1 MSAVVAFLDGLVAVL
16 RSATMTLVLLSVVLA
31 ALAWG
36 VRSRRIQP
44 FSAVARFVRRAADP
58 LLAPL
63 DRRMPRHGVPGHLIP
78 WWGVLVV
85 LMAGAFAIF
94 VAGFARDLLTSMYFA
109 ASAGPRGIGAFLVRT
124 TFAVL
129 QLALL
134 VRVLTSWFGGAYRW
148 HGRLAFRLTEWFLGP
163 LRRALP
169 PVGQVDISP
178 LVAWFLLSLLEG
190 PVAGL
195 FG

>member
-1 MSAVVAFLDGLVAVL
+1 MRALVALLDGAEAVL
-16 RSATMTLVLLSVVLA
+16 RSATMTLVLLSAGLA
-31 ALAWG
+31 TLAWG

-44 FSAVARFVRRAADP
+44 FGGVARFVRRAADP

-63 DRRMPRHGVPGHLIP
+63 DRRLPRHGVQGHQIP
-78 WWGVLVV
+78 WWGVLLV
-85 LMAGAFAIF
+85 LLIGASAIF
-94 VAGFARDLLTSMYFA
+94 VVGFARDLLTSIYLA
-109 ASAGPRGIGAFLVRT
+109 ANAGARGIGILLVRAG
-124 TFAVL
+124 FAVL

-163 LRRALP
+163 LRRVLP
-169 PVGQVDISP
+169 PVGQVDLSP

-190 PVAGL
+190 PVVGL
-195 FG
+195 FR